1 MADFVNGFWAW
12 YVAALAIGG
21 LVFCLWL
28 VWWMASGFPRSTKVE
43 PMGHVWDEDLQ
54 ELNNPLPKWWLY
66 LFYILLAFAV
76 YYFVMYPGLGTYRG
90 VLDWGSKDQY
100 ETEVALAQ
108 ERYAPRF
115 DPFLEQ
121 SVEELASNPEALEVG
136 GRLFQTYC
144 AVCHGSDARGARGF
158 PNLADADWLYGG
170 APEAIKVSIM
180 EGRQGNMPAW
190 EEGLGRQGVFQVT
203 EYVRSLSG
211 REINPT
217 AALAGKNIYAASCA
231 ACHGADGTGNQA
243 LGAPNL
249 TDNIWLYG
257 GSQKAIMETISRGRQ
272 GLMPA
277 HKDFP
282 GEAKA
287 HLLAGYVFSLSREGG
302 ERPSAATVTA
312 VAAEGQGEVD
322 DHL

>member
-1 MADFVNGFWAW
+1 MADFVNGFWGW
-12 YVAALAIGG
+12 YVTALALGG
-21 LVFCLWL
+21 LLFCLWL
-28 VWWMASGFPRSTKVE
+28 VWWMATGLPRTGKAE

-100 ETEVALAQ
+100 ETEVARA
-108 ERYAPRF
+108 EKRYAPLYEQ
-115 DPFLEQ
+115 FLDR
-121 SVEELASNPEALEVG
+121 SVAELAADDEAREIG

-158 PNLADADWLYGG
+158 PNLADGDWLYGG
-170 APEAIKVSIM
+170 EPAAIKTSIL

-190 EEGLGRQGVFQVT
+190 EESLGREGVFQVT
-203 EYVRSLSG
+203 EYVRSLTG

-217 AALAGKNIYAASCA
+217 AALAGKGLYAANCA
-231 ACHGADGTGNQA
+231 ACHGADGTGNKD

-257 GSQKAIMETISRGRQ
+257 GSQKAIMETISDGRQ

-287 HLLAGYVFSLSREGG
+287 HLLAGYVYSLTGDEGPEAG
-302 ERPSAATVTA
+302 VE
-312 VAAEGQGEVD
+312 VAAEGEGEGGE
-322 DHL
+322 HL